1 MSIQL
6 TVLKASYGDCLV
18 ISGDFD
24 GKKRNILIDGGP
36 GETFQQGIR
45 PGSLKTYLDQVRAAN
60 EKIDLLI
67 ITHEDQDHICGI
79 ISAFEEEGYLSDL
92 TTEVWFNS
100 GKLLAKKLAI
110 AEELDKQKVSTSD
123 STATSIN
130 DGITLEEYLNQKGI
144 KHDNII
150 HSSLKSGKRIK
161 KYGCEFEI
169 LSPSI
174 KNLKKRNAHWAEK
187 YPSNLTSSDRKKTDL
202 KSLMN
207 GKSGASDGSPSNGA
221 SIAFNFKFDGKT
233 LMLLGDAHA
242 TEVVRGL
249 RSLGYTTTKKV
260 KVDFMKLAHHGSK
273 NNTSKKLLNY
283 IDCDS
288 YIVTTDGTGHGHP
301 DKEVFARI
309 IECSEHKPSFLFN
322 YPELINK
329 IFLKEDYDN
338 YEFVAK
344 EIDTIKL

>member
-1 MSIQL
+1 MPIQL
-6 TVLKASYGDCLV
+6 TVLKASYGDSLV

-45 PGSLKTYLDQVRAAN
+45 PGSLKTYLDQVKSAD

-67 ITHEDQDHICGI
+67 ITHEDQDHICGL

-100 GKLLAKKLAI
+100 GKLLSEKLAI
-110 AEELDKQKVSTSD
+110 AEERDKQKVSTSN

-130 DGITLEEYLNQKGI
+130 DGITLEELLNQKKI
-144 KHDNII
+144 KHDQII
-150 HSSLKSGKRIK
+150 HSRLKNGNRIE

-174 KNLKKRNAHWAEK
+174 KKLKKRNAKWAEK
-187 YPSNLTSSDRKKTDL
+187 YPSNLTSSARKKVDL

-207 GKSGASDGSPSNGA
+207 GKTGASDGSPSNGA
-221 SIAFNFKFDGKT
+221 SIAFNFKFGGKT

-242 TEVVRGL
+242 TEVIRGL
-249 RSLGYTTTKKV
+249 KSFGYTTTKKV
-260 KVDFMKLAHHGSK
+260 KVDYMKLAHHGSK

-283 IDCDS
+283 IDCES

-309 IECSEHKPSFLFN
+309 IECSENKPSFLFN
-322 YPELINK
+322 HPELINQ
-329 IFLKEDYDN
+329 IFQKDDYEHFD
-338 YEFVAK
+338 FVTK
-344 EIDTIKL
+344 EIDTIPL

>member
-1 MSIQL
+1 MSLQL

-18 ISGDFD
+18 ISGIFD
-24 GKKRNILIDGGP
+24 GEKRNILIDGGP
-36 GETFQQGIR
+36 GETFQQGVR
-45 PGSLKTYLDQVRAAN
+45 PGTLKDYLDQVKLSG

-67 ITHEDQDHICGI
+67 VTHEDQDHICGI

-100 GKLLAKKLAI
+100 GKLLSEKLKI
-110 AEELDKQKVSTSD
+110 TEESDKQRISISN
-123 STATSIN
+123 SSITSIN
-130 DGITLEEYLNQKGI
+130 DGITLEKFLEIKKI
-144 KHDNII
+144 KHDQII
-150 HSSLKSGKRIK
+150 HSSLKKGNTIT

-174 KNLKKRNAHWAEK
+174 SKLKRRNKKWAEK
-187 YPSNLTSSDRKKTDL
+187 YPSSLTSNVRRDTPL

-207 GKSGASDGSPSNGA
+207 GKSGASDSSPSNGA
-221 SIAFNFKFDGKT
+221 SIAFNFKYDDIT

-249 RSLGYTTTKKV
+249 KSFGYSKDNKA
-260 KVDFMKLAHHGSK
+260 KINFMKLSHHGSK
-273 NNTSKKLLNY
+273 NNTSKKLLSL

-288 YIVTTDGTGHGHP
+288 YIITTDGSGHGHP

-309 IECSEHKPSFLFN
+309 IECSKHKPNFLFN
-322 YPELINK
+322 HPALINQ
-329 IFLKEDYDN
+329 IFTQDDYSSYD
-338 YEFVAK
+338 FVAK
-344 EIDTIKL
+344 EIDSEKL

>member
-6 TVLKASYGDCLV
+6 TVLKASYGDSLV

-36 GETFQQGIR
+36 GETFQQGVR
-45 PGSLKTYLDQVRAAN
+45 PGSLKTYLDQVKSAD

-67 ITHEDQDHICGI
+67 ITHEDQDHICGL

-100 GKLLAKKLAI
+100 GKLLSEKLAI
-110 AEELDKQKVSTSD
+110 TEERDKQKVSTSN

-130 DGITLEEYLNQKGI
+130 DGITLEELLNQKKI
-144 KHDNII
+144 KHDQII
-150 HSSLKSGKRIK
+150 HSRLKNGNRIE

-169 LSPSI
+169 LSPSA
-174 KNLKKRNAHWAEK
+174 KWAEK
-187 YPSNLTSSDRKKTDL
+187 YPSNLTSSARKKADL
-202 KSLMN
+202 RSLMN
-207 GKSGASDGSPSNGA
+207 GKTGASDGSPSNGA
-221 SIAFNFKFDGKT
+221 SIAFNFKFGGKT

-242 TEVVRGL
+242 IEVIRGL
-249 RSLGYTTTKKV
+249 KSFGYTTTKKI
-260 KVDFMKLAHHGSK
+260 KVDYMKLSHHGSK

-283 IDCDS
+283 IDCES

-309 IECSEHKPSFLFN
+309 IECSGNKPSFLFN
-322 YPELINK
+322 HPELIDK
-329 IFLKEDYDN
+329 IFQKDDYEHFD
-338 YEFVAK
+338 FVAK
-344 EIDTIKL
+344 EIDTIPL